1 MFNKWVPTEKIFFH
15 PKAIIGL
22 PQNLFLG
29 VRRHENYSHR
39 GKLALKW
46 GKIVWTA
53 RISVQMFST
62 IITGLKQTPS
72 NAKKMLLKNPF
83 LLLYGVTCPS
93 IRYSRVCRIWHA
105 IEYVLKKRLNTQNRP
120 TLVFML
126 FTTPF
131 FGKNSF

>member
-1 MFNKWVPTEKIFFH
+1 MFNKWVPTEKIFFP

-62 IITGLKQTPS
+62 IITGLKS
-72 NAKKMLLKNPF
+72 ISSLAYKIYVVSISFKKPALFDIDYFWFFDSYWHQILSVLIQNTNNSIF
-83 LLLYGVTCPS
+83 FTCTLGH
-93 IRYSRVCRIWHA
+93 V
-105 IEYVLKKRLNTQNRP
+105 KKSGIIGALN
-120 TLVFML
+120 
-126 FTTPF
+126 
-131 FGKNSF
+131 

>member
-72 NAKKMLLKNPF
+72 NAKKMLLNPF
-83 LLLYGVTCPS
+83 LEMRLLHCITVCVLS
-93 IRYSRVCRIWHA
+93 IL
-105 IEYVLKKRLNTQNRP
+105 EYAEFDMQLSTEKDWIHKTAQRWFLCFLP
-120 TLVFML
+120 LL
-126 FTTPF
+126 F